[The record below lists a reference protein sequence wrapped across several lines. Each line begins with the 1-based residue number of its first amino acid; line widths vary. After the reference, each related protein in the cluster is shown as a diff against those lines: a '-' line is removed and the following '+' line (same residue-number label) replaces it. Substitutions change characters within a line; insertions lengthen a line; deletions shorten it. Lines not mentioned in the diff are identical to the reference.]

1 VEQLGQI
8 GVKRI
13 NARQN
18 LVVVLDG
25 RDSDPAAARQG
36 VLF

>member
-1 VEQLGQI
+1 MS
-8 GVKRI
+8 KRI

-25 RDSDPAAARQG
+25 RDPDPAAARQD